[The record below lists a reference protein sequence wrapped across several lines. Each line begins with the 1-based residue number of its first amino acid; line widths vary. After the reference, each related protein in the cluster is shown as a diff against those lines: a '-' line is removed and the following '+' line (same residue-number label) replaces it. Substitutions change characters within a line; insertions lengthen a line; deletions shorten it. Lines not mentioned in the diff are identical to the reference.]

1 MSDSTFNMS
10 VLCITNL
17 APPET
22 SSTALFGGML
32 KSLQMYLVVDPPTL
46 TNTSILIAEVNMF
59 AILIPMTASF
69 EFAVTVL

>member
-1 MSDSTFNMS
+1 
-10 VLCITNL
+10 
-17 APPET
+17 
-22 SSTALFGGML
+22 ML

-69 EFAVTVL
+69 EFAVNTVPALFVACTAYLVKSCAVFLL